1 MNSNKQSFFCLAIFC
16 AAVLFV
22 SHAVAQ
28 QDTTTPP
35 STTPQQQAFSAPK
48 PGMKA
53 YAGKIMALSGEFA
66 ATPTD
71 LWVKVYRYSTPEEV
85 QKCEDLLT
93 EKGGQ
98 EKLQDALRDANDV
111 GAFRLGVAGNQY
123 AIKIAIEEQTKKGRR
138 IRLLAV
144 RHTALR
150 PEQSPV
156 DYRFTMITLDL
167 DDQGN
172 GDGSYTSP
180 AKIHFNKKHVLE
192 VQDSKDGPANVNKVH
207 PDA

>member
-1 MNSNKQSFFCLAIFC
+1 MNSYRKSCFVLAVC
-16 AAVLFV
+16 CTAAIVL
-22 SHAVAQ
+22 SQAVAQ
-28 QDTTTPP
+28 QDTTAPP
-35 STTPQQQAFSAPK
+35 STTPSQQAFSAPK

-71 LWVKVYRYSTPEEV
+71 LWVKIYRYSTPEEV
-85 QKCEDLLT
+85 QKCEDLLAQ
-93 EKGGQ
+93 KGGQ

-123 AIKIAIEEQTKKGRR
+123 AIKVAVEQETKKGRR
-138 IRLLAV
+138 ILLVAV

-150 PEQSPV
+150 PELSPV

-167 DDQGN
+167 DDKGN